1 MSFFDKFPYTNFHE
15 LNLDWIVS
23 QIKTINVNM
32 MKAIESAKNA
42 KTSEDNAKASA
53 DNAEVSAGKAKTS
66 ADNAEVSAGKAK
78 TSADNAEV
86 SAGKAKT
93 SADNAEVSAG
103 KAKTSETNAK
113 TSEDNAKASADKAK
127 TSETNAKTSETNA
140 DEYKNDAEASKNKA
154 LEYLQQSAGLY
165 AQLKGTAN
173 YFNSGVHAGELSAFK
188 NVECVI
194 RNNTLYIYSDVYP
207 LYGSTL
213 ESNVLTSQH
222 SLAVGA
228 TFKLDLK
235 IDNDFSIKEWVDSV
249 LPNVDWDNLTVTDC
263 GVGNAFNKFKYT
275 YDSTAQ
281 TSEMGYTPM
290 MGIVLVTRTNGL
302 KYLRY
307 QMTCVFDS
315 DIVSNGKISVEEQH
329 KIYCPVC
336 ITIPLK
342 FTDTTDV
349 TPIDLYQPVYYD
361 NHNNIGTRCIA
372 SFDGKYLD
380 VYLSKSYRVPTLI
393 VNEPLNGLPSVSALV
408 PYDSNDITTLN
419 TWISE
424 VTGGKKLQVLVNE
437 VNEHGFGISVFDN
450 MVVDAYA
457 DTQFNNINKVTNVRI
472 MYVTDTVA
480 KANNLK
486 AAFDSASSLE
496 KHTSPTTHYR
506 FLVTE

>member
-1 MSFFDKFPYTNFHE
+1 M
-15 LNLDWIVS
+15 
-23 QIKTINVNM
+23 
-32 MKAIESAKNA
+32 
-42 KTSEDNAKASA
+42 
-53 DNAEVSAGKAKTS
+53 
-66 ADNAEVSAGKAK
+66 
-78 TSADNAEV
+78 
-86 SAGKAKT
+86 
-93 SADNAEVSAG
+93 
-103 KAKTSETNAK
+103 
-113 TSEDNAKASADKAK
+113 
-127 TSETNAKTSETNA
+127 
-140 DEYKNDAEASKNKA
+140 
-154 LEYLQQSAGLY
+154 
-165 AQLKGTAN
+165 
-173 YFNSGVHAGELSAFK
+173 SAFK

-207 LYGSTL
+207 LYGETQAS
-213 ESNVLTSQH
+213 SVLTAQH
-222 SLAVGA
+222 SLIAGGS
-228 TFKLDLK
+228 FKLDLH
-235 IDNDFSIKEWVDSV
+235 IDSDFSIKEWVDSV

-263 GVGNAFNKFKYT
+263 GVGNTFNKFKYT

-281 TSEMGYTPM
+281 TSEIGYTPM
-290 MGIVLVTRTNGL
+290 MGIVKNTHTNGL

-307 QMTCVFDS
+307 QITCVFDI
-315 DIVSNGKISVEEQH
+315 DIVSNGKISVEELH

-380 VYLSKSYRVPTLI
+380 VYLSKSFRIPTLI
-393 VNEPLNGLPSVSALV
+393 VNEPLNGLPSVSAIV
-408 PYDSNDITTLN
+408 PYDGNDITNLN

-424 VTGGKKLQVLVNE
+424 VTGGKKLTTLVNE
-437 VNEHGFGISVFDN
+437 VDEHGFGISVFDN

-457 DTQFNNINKVTNVRI
+457 DIQFNNISKVTSVTI

-496 KHTSPTTHYR
+496 KHTTPRTHYR
-506 FLVTE
+506 FLVTD

>member
-53 DNAEVSAGKAKTS
+53 D
-66 ADNAEVSAGKAK
+66 
-78 TSADNAEV
+78 
-86 SAGKAKT
+86 
-93 SADNAEVSAG
+93 
-103 KAKTSETNAK
+103 
-113 TSEDNAKASADKAK
+113 KAK

-140 DEYKNDAEASKNKA
+140 DDYKNDTETIKNKA

-207 LYGSTL
+207 LYGSTQ
-213 ESNVLTSQH
+213 ESNVLTKQQ
-222 SLAVGA
+222 SLIVGGS
-228 TFKLDLK
+228 FKLDLQ

-290 MGIVLVTRTNGL
+290 MGIVQYKRDDGR

-307 QMTCVFDS
+307 QMTCVFDL

-380 VYLSKSYRVPTLI
+380 VYLSKTYRVPTLI
-393 VNEPLNGLPSVSALV
+393 VNEPLNGLPSVSAIV
-408 PYDSNDITTLN
+408 PYDSDDITNLN

-424 VTGGKKLQVLVNE
+424 VTGGKKLTILVNE
-437 VNEHGFGISVFDN
+437 VDEHGFGISVFDN

-457 DTQFNNINKVTNVRI
+457 NTQFNNISTVTSVKI

-486 AAFDSASSLE
+486 AAFNSASSLE
-496 KHTSPTTHYR
+496 KSATPRTHYR

>member
-1 MSFFDKFPYTNFHE
+1 MN
-15 LNLDWIVS
+15 
-23 QIKTINVNM
+23 
-32 MKAIESAKNA
+32 
-42 KTSEDNAKASA
+42 
-53 DNAEVSAGKAKTS
+53 
-66 ADNAEVSAGKAK
+66 
-78 TSADNAEV
+78 
-86 SAGKAKT
+86 
-93 SADNAEVSAG
+93 
-103 KAKTSETNAK
+103 
-113 TSEDNAKASADKAK
+113 
-127 TSETNAKTSETNA
+127 
-140 DEYKNDAEASKNKA
+140 
-154 LEYLQQSAGLY
+154 
-165 AQLKGTAN
+165 
-173 YFNSGVHAGELSAFK
+173 AFK

-207 LYGSTL
+207 LYDVTQAINVSTA
-213 ESNVLTSQH
+213 QH
-222 SLAVGA
+222 SLVAGGS
-228 TFKLDLK
+228 FKLDLH
-235 IDNDFSIKEWVDSV
+235 IDSDFSIKEWVDSV

-263 GVGNAFNKFKYT
+263 GVGNAFKKFKYT

-281 TSEMGYTPM
+281 TSEVGYTPM
-290 MGIVLVTRTNGL
+290 MSIVKNTYTNGL

-307 QMTCVFDS
+307 QITCVFDL
-315 DIVSNGKISVEEQH
+315 DIVSNGKISVEELH

-380 VYLSKSYRVPTLI
+380 VYLSKTFRIPTLI
-393 VNEPLNGLPSVSALV
+393 VNEPLNGLPSVSAIV
-408 PYDSNDITTLN
+408 PYDGNDITNLN

-424 VTGGKKLQVLVNE
+424 VTGGKKLTTLVNE
-437 VNEHGFGISVFDN
+437 VDEHGFGISVFDN

-457 DTQFNNINKVTNVRI
+457 DIQFNNISEVTSVTI

-496 KHTSPTTHYR
+496 KHTTPRTHYR
-506 FLVTE
+506 FLVTD